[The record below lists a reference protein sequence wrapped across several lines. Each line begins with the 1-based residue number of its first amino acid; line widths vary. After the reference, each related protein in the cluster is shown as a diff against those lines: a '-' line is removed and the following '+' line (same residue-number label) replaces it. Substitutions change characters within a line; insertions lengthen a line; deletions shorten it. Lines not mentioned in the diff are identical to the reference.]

1 MKAVTKKHSI
11 HTAIVSLIGGALM
24 LAITAPAVQAT
35 DRTATLTQAA
45 PPSFEELAEK
55 LLPAVVNIS
64 TTTTL
69 DVSTREGM
77 PQIPNMPQLP
87 PGSPFEDF
95 FREFYDQFKN
105 QPPMQRGDNKVSS
118 LGSGFVIDAEN
129 GYVVTNNHVIKG
141 ADEIRIILQ
150 NDMSL
155 DATLVGVDDKTDLA
169 VLKVDPKK
177 TPLTDVRWGD
187 SDKAKV
193 GSWVLAIGNPFGLGG
208 TVTAGI
214 VSARQRDIN
223 AGPYDEF
230 IQTDASINRG
240 NSGGPMFN
248 MNGDVI
254 GVNTAIFS
262 PTGGSVGIGFAVPSN
277 LARNIVAQ
285 LVKYGQTRRGWLGVR
300 IQDVTDD
307 IAESLDLGKARG
319 ALVSSVTE
327 KSPAA
332 KAGIE
337 AGDVILSFNGQD
349 INHMRQLPRLVAET
363 EVSTKSAVTLWR
375 NGKKVDVTVIL
386 GQLEQAEENG
396 LLGGKTATPPAP
408 EKTEKPTEI
417 TPLGFSAVVLTD
429 TLRDQYKIPA
439 TTKGILIAD
448 IKPSGAAAEAGLT
461 VGDVIVEI
469 DQKEITT
476 PAEAA
481 AQVSAVQK
489 AGKSSIL
496 FFISRRDD
504 RRFVALKLAK

>member
-1 MKAVTKKHSI
+1 MKTATKTHSTRA
-11 HTAIVSLIGGALM
+11 TAISLLAAVLM
-24 LAITAPAVQAT
+24 LAAMPAASAA
-35 DRTATLTQAA
+35 DRPAALTQAA

-69 DVSTREGM
+69 DMSSRENM

-95 FREFYDQFKN
+95 FKEFYDQFKN
-105 QPPMQRGDNKVSS
+105 QQPPQPGGNKVSS
-118 LGSGFVIDAEN
+118 LGSGFVIDAKN
-129 GYVVTNNHVIKG
+129 GYIVTNNHVIKG

-150 NDMSL
+150 DDMSL

-169 VLKVDPKK
+169 VLKVDPAKA
-177 TPLTDVRWGD
+177 TLTDVTWGD

-248 MNGDVI
+248 MNGQVI

-262 PTGGSVGIGFAVPSN
+262 PSGGSVGIGFAVPSN
-277 LARNIVAQ
+277 LAQNVVTQ
-285 LVKYGQTRRGWLGVR
+285 LIKYGQTRRGWLGVR

-307 IAESLDLGKARG
+307 IAESLELGKARG
-319 ALVSSVTE
+319 ALVSSVT
-327 KSPAA
+327 KDSPAA

-337 AGDVILSFNGQD
+337 AGDVILSFNGED
-349 INHMRQLPRLVAET
+349 IDHMRQLPRLVAET
-363 EVSTKSAVTLWR
+363 EVGKTSDVTLWR
-375 NGKKVDVTVIL
+375 KGKKMNLSVAL
-386 GQLEQAEENG
+386 GQLEQAEESG
-396 LLGGKTATPPAP
+396 LLGGATPKELPP
-408 EKTEKPTEI
+408 EQTEKPTEI
-417 TPLGFSAVVLTD
+417 TPLGFNAVALTD
-429 TLRDQYKIPA
+429 DLRDLHKVPA
-439 TTKGILIAD
+439 TTNGIMVASVS
-448 IKPSGAAAEAGLT
+448 PTGAAAERGIA
-461 VGDVIVEI
+461 VGDVIIEV
-469 DQKEITT
+469 DQKEINS
-476 PAEAA
+476 PADALAQVAA
-481 AQVSAVQK
+481 AQK
-489 AGKSSIL
+489 AGKTSVL
-496 FFISRRDD
+496 LFISRRDD
-504 RRFVALKLAK
+504 RRFVAVKLEK